1 MPQIFRANTDISTG
15 HCYGP
20 KPCLIGSPD
29 VFVNNKPVV
38 RIGDNYSQT
47 HTCGNDTH
55 VMGVAATGSSTVL
68 VNNKGVHR
76 TGDLVQ
82 CGDIA
87 GIGSPD
93 VFAN

>member
-1 MPQIFRANTDISTG
+1 MPPIFRANTDFSIG

-20 KPCLIGSPD
+20 RTCLIGSPD
-29 VFVNNKPVV
+29 VLVNGKNVV

-47 HTCGNDTH
+47 HTCNDNTH
-55 VMGVAATGSSTVL
+55 VMGVAARGSSTVF

-82 CGDIA
+82 CGDTA